1 MASDGKK
8 GDDMDSLFEGMVL
21 FNPSAQIENE
31 IEIGVEEAEVQH
43 HNYNGSDALTT
54 SQPLDENLFSDLT
67 LVLDPLQNDQ
77 LAQPDHDLQSHQQL
91 SVSATQA
98 QAQSQAQAQAQAPR
112 RRKRSGLRI
121 GYGRDALHS
130 NHMPHTLSPLPQP
143 ISDSDSL
150 GAADTAQVSDT
161 LPSIIT
167 ATATSTDHADAVT
180 LSQPSPESSSKS
192 ENGNREYQH
201 ASAFSEEEPSAESSS
216 KSENENRNVSSFS
229 EAGTSF
235 TESSS
240 KSENDNLN
248 QQDAPAF
255 PEAEF
260 RKIKATIREKLNH
273 ASQLVKNASSAR
285 KDSIRNRRK
294 TVENANLASL
304 KYMELEKQLEEAC
317 EAEDFERAEKVSEN
331 LSVAEKEKQTFINSL
346 READAFVDALD
357 LKLQHALD
365 SQLVAEEQCAILLD
379 HYAKNA
385 LNNADSTL
393 KKATSVFSK
402 EMDQW
407 LSSSEALEVKKM
419 ELEIES
425 QFMNEARLELNNTIE
440 HSIQDD
446 KREKEILCK
455 RKDVLMGE
463 LDQLLA
469 LVKQKEKE
477 IADND
482 SNLEAV
488 ENKINKVVS
497 GFKEMQSSIN
507 VKYDKL
513 QSVLEQVKLETETL
527 ALKKGEIDNLLT
539 QEEEMGGILRKFAR
553 ISTEEAEGYREIVK
567 LRKSLM
573 SSILKSRE
581 DKLTLAENEEKLSGD
596 VKLFQQEVSAARAS
610 LQELSSRKSSIQ
622 QEIASF
628 KQRIIFIDK
637 RVPELEA
644 EKRVASAARNF
655 KEAARIASEAKSLC
669 VEKESVQ
676 IDMDT
681 STLNLEK
688 LEEEIKD
695 TLNRLQETVGVISL
709 KEKELAMVRYQK
721 LLLASATARAEKAGA
736 LEIGDMEEANLL
748 STEAE
753 AADREADKLQST
765 YKFEAKDLVDL
776 GRHLISMDHVSYLD
790 QKQLGE
796 LVVSLHLLSG

>member
-31 IEIGVEEAEVQH
+31 IENEIEIGVEEAEVEH

-98 QAQSQAQAQAQAPR
+98 QAQAQAQAQTQAQSQAQAQAPR

-150 GAADTAQVSDT
+150 GAADTAQVPDT

-167 ATATSTDHADAVT
+167 ATATSTDDADAVT

-379 HYAKNA
+379 HYAK
-385 LNNADSTL
+385 
-393 KKATSVFSK
+393 
-402 EMDQW
+402 
-407 LSSSEALEVKKM
+407 
-419 ELEIES
+419 
-425 QFMNEARLELNNTIE
+425 
-440 HSIQDD
+440 
-446 KREKEILCK
+446 
-455 RKDVLMGE
+455 
-463 LDQLLA
+463 
-469 LVKQKEKE
+469 
-477 IADND
+477 
-482 SNLEAV
+482 
-488 ENKINKVVS
+488 VS
-497 GFKEMQSSIN
+497 
-507 VKYDKL
+507 
-513 QSVLEQVKLETETL
+513 
-527 ALKKGEIDNLLT
+527 
-539 QEEEMGGILRKFAR
+539 
-553 ISTEEAEGYREIVK
+553 
-567 LRKSLM
+567 
-573 SSILKSRE
+573 
-581 DKLTLAENEEKLSGD
+581 
-596 VKLFQQEVSAARAS
+596 
-610 LQELSSRKSSIQ
+610 
-622 QEIASF
+622 
-628 KQRIIFIDK
+628 
-637 RVPELEA
+637 
-644 EKRVASAARNF
+644 
-655 KEAARIASEAKSLC
+655 
-669 VEKESVQ
+669 
-676 IDMDT
+676 
-681 STLNLEK
+681 
-688 LEEEIKD
+688 
-695 TLNRLQETVGVISL
+695 
-709 KEKELAMVRYQK
+709 
-721 LLLASATARAEKAGA
+721 
-736 LEIGDMEEANLL
+736 
-748 STEAE
+748 
-753 AADREADKLQST
+753 
-765 YKFEAKDLVDL
+765 
-776 GRHLISMDHVSYLD
+776 
-790 QKQLGE
+790 
-796 LVVSLHLLSG
+796 